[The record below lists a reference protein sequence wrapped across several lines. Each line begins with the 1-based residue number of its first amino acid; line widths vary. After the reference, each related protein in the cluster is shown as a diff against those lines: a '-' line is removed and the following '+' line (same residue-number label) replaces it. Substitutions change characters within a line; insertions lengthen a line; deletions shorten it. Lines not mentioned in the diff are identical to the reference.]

1 MPDLPKSARIIII
14 GGGVMGLFTAW
25 ELGRRGETDVVI
37 LERRSFLGAGA
48 TQKAAGGVRA
58 QFTTAP
64 NVALSLYSQ
73 DFYRRRFA
81 PEIFPDFEY
90 RQNGYLFFARS
101 AEKLAALDR
110 SLKLQREHGVYAA
123 RRLAPKD
130 LLDILPDLYIDDIL
144 GANYSPEDGFVDP
157 GDIVYGL
164 DTEVRRMGIRIF
176 LDTEAM
182 RIESDGDYKQK
193 VVAREAISRNNDN
206 PPAGT
211 SADHEIRAEKIL
223 IAAGAWSE
231 PFGKACGYDLPIVP
245 YRRNIYVTGPL
256 SWFPATA
263 PFTYDIVTGTH
274 FRPESSGILFLK
286 INPDEGPSYNEEPD
300 LDWLPSIIPDLTH
313 VMPRLEEAQVTDAWA
328 GLYDM
333 SPDHSAILGPL
344 PGAKG
349 VYFSAGFS
357 GHGLMHAPAVGISM
371 AEYLLNGKTST
382 IDVSDFSLDRFKS
395 GKLIEEAA
403 VF

>member
-1 MPDLPKSARIIII
+1 MLDLPSSARIVII

-25 ELGRRGETDVVI
+25 ELGRRGATDVVI

-48 TQKAAGGVRA
+48 TQKSAGGVRA

-73 DFYRRRFA
+73 DFYRRWFA
-81 PEIFPDFEY
+81 SEIFPDFQY

-101 AEKLAALDR
+101 KEKLAALDR

-123 RRLAPKD
+123 RRLAPKE

-157 GDIVYGL
+157 GDIVNGL
-164 DTEVRRMGIRIF
+164 DTEVRKMGVRIF
-176 LDTEAM
+176 LDTEAV
-182 RIESDGDYKQK
+182 RIESDGDYKHRVVCRPHPPTPSPQSREGEQEILVEK
-193 VVAREAISRNNDN
+193 V
-206 PPAGT
+206 
-211 SADHEIRAEKIL
+211 L
-223 IAAGAWSE
+223 IATGAWSG
-231 PFGKACGYDLPIVP
+231 PFGVACGFDLPITP
-245 YRRNIYVTGPL
+245 YRRNIFISGPL
-256 SWFPATA
+256 GWFPITA
-263 PFTYDIVTGTH
+263 PFTFDVVTGTH

-286 INPDEGPSYNEEPD
+286 INPDEGPSFNEEPD
-300 LDWLPSIIPDLTH
+300 WDWLPDIIPDLIH
-313 VMPRLEEAQVTDAWA
+313 VMPRLEEAQGIDAWA

-357 GHGLMHAPAVGISM
+357 GHGLMHAPAIGVSM
-371 AEYLLNGKTST
+371 AEYLLDGKTST
-382 IDVSDFSLDRFKS
+382 IDVSDFGLERFKS